1 MDRLG
6 DAKDQVRDQ
15 DQALLLKIMDQAAN
29 PQVIS
34 HLLCS
39 ILLSVISFHI
49 YIKFMH
55 LFIPVRVGADDGGL
69 QTQEQQDQRG
79 SLPLSHFNLKR
90 VSATSSICRLSI
102 CAICPYWICFF
113 FHLLLTGL
121 DLRVWRSVKSS
132 LTSVTSSGTPQVR
145 YDTVSAFFLPLVD
158 KYKHHNY
165 SPAAIPFKKNSL
177 LHSICK

>member
-34 HLLCS
+34 RLLCS
-39 ILLSVISFHI
+39 ILLSVISFHV

-55 LFIPVRVGADDGGL
+55 LFIPVCVGAYDGGL

-79 SLPLSHFNLKR
+79 SLPLSNFNFKR
-90 VSATSSICRLSI
+90 VSATLSICWLGI
-102 CAICPYWICFF
+102 CAICPYWICFGF
-113 FHLLLTGL
+113 FLLLTGL

-145 YDTVSAFFLPLVD
+145 YDMVSAFFLPLVD
-158 KYKHHNY
+158 KYKHHNH
-165 SPAAIPFKKNSL
+165 SPAAIAFFKKKFSSSFRL
-177 LHSICK
+177 

>member
-39 ILLSVISFHI
+39 ILLSVISFHV

-90 VSATSSICRLSI
+90 VSATSSVCRLGI
-102 CAICPYWICFF
+102 CAICPY
-113 FHLLLTGL
+113 
-121 DLRVWRSVKSS
+121 
-132 LTSVTSSGTPQVR
+132 
-145 YDTVSAFFLPLVD
+145 
-158 KYKHHNY
+158 
-165 SPAAIPFKKNSL
+165 
-177 LHSICK
+177 

>member
-39 ILLSVISFHI
+39 ILLSVISFHVF
-49 YIKFMH
+49 IKFMH
-55 LFIPVRVGADDGGL
+55 LFIPVRVGADDGRL

-79 SLPLSHFNLKR
+79 SLPLSHFNFKR
-90 VSATSSICRLSI
+90 VSATSSIC
-102 CAICPYWICFF
+102 
-113 FHLLLTGL
+113 
-121 DLRVWRSVKSS
+121 
-132 LTSVTSSGTPQVR
+132 
-145 YDTVSAFFLPLVD
+145 
-158 KYKHHNY
+158 
-165 SPAAIPFKKNSL
+165 
-177 LHSICK
+177 